1 MLALSRAGAL
11 VQRNNSGLLLG
22 ANGRRVRAAMPGA
35 ADLIACIQGY
45 FVAVECKTASGRQ
58 SSAQRRYECAVQRA
72 GGIYLLAR
80 GAEDVRHVLGPKGPS
95 LRVP

>member
-1 MLALSRAGAL
+1 MLTLSRAGAL

-35 ADLIACIQGY
+35 ADIIACLYGI

-58 SSAQRRYECAVQRA
+58 SPAQRRYQEAVQRA
-72 GGIYLLAR
+72 GGMYLLAR
-80 GAEDVRHVLGPKGPS
+80 SVDDATDF
-95 LRVP
+95 LRQRGLL